1 LKLILLE
8 LFFSNHIR
16 QRIKMSAIPNLLNIA
31 KGEFV
36 NIVIPDVPNHLISK
50 PESNPFGMTCREL
63 AELLEDRMKLGHI
76 SWIDFDNKT
85 GVRRARVRFAHWYD
99 NQTAR
104 NVRANIIETGS
115 HTCDGYVDGQDYIRC
130 LTGGVKIT
138 LLPE

>member
-1 LKLILLE
+1 
-8 LFFSNHIR
+8 
-16 QRIKMSAIPNLLNIA
+16 MSAIPNLLNIA